1 MFQKTLIVCAVAAM
15 ALTSCTK
22 DEVVPVPSPV
32 PAKSKP
38 ELLQANP
45 WKLTAW
51 TGIMEGTTENQN
63 LFDLLLDECDYDDQ
77 YRFKAQGIMEFD
89 QMTDICSPEDPKVI
103 AATWVYTPTTNRLR
117 FSAAGFEVD
126 AVVTQLNDSLL
137 QLEFEQDLL
146 GVNFDHKW
154 TLKKY

>member
-1 MFQKTLIVCAVAAM
+1 MFQKTFIVCAVVAM
-15 ALTSCTK
+15 AFTSCTK
-22 DEVVPVPSPV
+22 DEAVIPTPVA

-38 ELLQANP
+38 ELLQANH
-45 WKLTAW
+45 WRLTAW
-51 TGIMEGTTENQN
+51 TGVMAGTTQNQD
-63 LFDLLLDECDYDDQ
+63 LYALLLDECDYDDQ

-103 AATWVYTPTTNRLR
+103 AATWVYTPATNRLR

-126 AVVTQLNDSLL
+126 AVVIELNDSTLRL
-137 QLEFEQDLL
+137 DFEQSLL